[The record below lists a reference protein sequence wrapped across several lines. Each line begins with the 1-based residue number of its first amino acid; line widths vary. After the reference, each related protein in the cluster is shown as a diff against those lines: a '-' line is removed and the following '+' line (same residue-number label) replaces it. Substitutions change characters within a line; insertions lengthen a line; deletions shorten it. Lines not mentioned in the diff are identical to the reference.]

1 MAIRP
6 SSTKEKQDA
15 AREPASAREPAVT
28 SAAASLDAFGCT
40 FILAPAMSVRISAE
54 DALLLSAFAVA
65 DLSILVESE
74 CQVRGGDWQAVV
86 PKLGP
91 DARRVHA
98 EENAGGASVISEAL
112 SMEVL
117 CRLLGARLVC
127 TELELRYFPA
137 AGPITDY
144 AIALRGGDVLGVSV
158 TRAFSFGEA
167 ALSVPHAAALLS
179 KKLAGILHSS
189 RTCFNQNLSKQI
201 LHVWCDGAADVAL
214 LRLAFGLVGP
224 ELSASTLVLVTR
236 CENLP
241 ELFTEK
247 GKAPRKRARPL
258 KGLKDEA
265 HLAALAESCPLRPQ
279 QRRTTAVDTALRA
292 GSRLRGKN

>member
-6 SSTKEKQDA
+6 SSTAEKQDA
-15 AREPASAREPAVT
+15 AREPASARELAVT

-144 AIALRGGDVLGVSV
+144 ALALRGGDVLGVSV

-179 KKLAGILHSS
+179 KKLVCSRNQVLTFARHRVNSLLVPSLGGHPALVAHVLQPEPVKADPARLVRRSGGRGSS
-189 RTCFNQNLSKQI
+189 PL
-201 LHVWCDGAADVAL
+201 D
-214 LRLAFGLVGP
+214 LRVSL
-224 ELSASTLVLVTR
+224 
-236 CENLP
+236 
-241 ELFTEK
+241 
-247 GKAPRKRARPL
+247 
-258 KGLKDEA
+258 
-265 HLAALAESCPLRPQ
+265 
-279 QRRTTAVDTALRA
+279 
-292 GSRLRGKN
+292 